1 MGEEISKKVQERRMQ
16 WYRHVMRR
24 DEEYVG
30 KRVMGIEKCKK
41 AGEEDRRRGGR
52 TV

>member
-1 MGEEISKKVQERRMQ
+1 MVRAKVG
-16 WYRHVMRR
+16 HVMRR

-30 KRVMGIEKCKK
+30 KRAMGRKVKK